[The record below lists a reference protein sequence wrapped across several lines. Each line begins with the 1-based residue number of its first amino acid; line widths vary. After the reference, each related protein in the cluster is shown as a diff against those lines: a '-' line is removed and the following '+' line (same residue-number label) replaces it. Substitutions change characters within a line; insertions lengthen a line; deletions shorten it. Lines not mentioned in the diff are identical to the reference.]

1 MPRLQKSTIAKEKG
15 LLMQLSNDSPRTF
28 QPTQRT
34 PGQSR
39 REVTA
44 RPRQWVGALSACLYA
59 GYVLSVSA
67 LLLFCNSLTS
77 FVIYSAIPQSKDQ
90 VVMAALTQMFFF
102 LMPVLL
108 TFFQWYLFD
117 HLKRLVSR

>member
-1 MPRLQKSTIAKEKG
+1 
-15 LLMQLSNDSPRTF
+15 MQLSNDSNRTF
-28 QPTQRT
+28 QHAQLT

-77 FVIYSAIPQSKDQ
+77 FVIYSAIPQSKDR
-90 VVMAALTQMFFF
+90 VVMAALSQMFFF